1 MKDKRVWLA
10 LAVLLIVAAVLVKV
24 IFFPVSENQRINN
37 MLYEVAAALQDKST
51 SAVAEYL
58 TDDFLAHPKRDK
70 ETVITYLKRFFFQVR
85 DLKVEI
91 ELIKHEIDKLP
102 KDAKKTRV
110 IVIVKVTGTI
120 NKQKFQAFGGQG
132 ADTVVLEVE
141 KIDGKWLISLLKYLD
156 TSDPGR
162 AFEQLFK

>member
-1 MKDKRVWLA
+1 MKDKKVWLA
-10 LAVLLIVAAVLVKV
+10 SGVLLIVAAVLVKV
-24 IFFPVSENQRINN
+24 LFFPVSENERINN
-37 MLYEVAAALQDKST
+37 MLYEVASAFQAKKS
-51 SAVAEYL
+51 SAVGEYL
-58 TDDFLAHPKRDK
+58 TDDFLAFPKRDK

-102 KDAKKTRV
+102 VDAKKTRV

-120 NKQKFQAFGGQG
+120 NKRQFQAFGGQG
-132 ADTVVLEVE
+132 ADTVVLEVK
-141 KIDGKWLISLLKYLD
+141 KIEGKWLISLVKYLD
-156 TSDPGR
+156 TSDPAR